1 MKIACCVLRDFRF
14 YVPLMILL
22 YCPYCKA
29 GAQVVENDMTRQAKT
44 IQFPGRFL
52 KEPDSLNWI
61 AKANYIAL
69 NITATNAPP
78 KNADKT
84 NTKFGVG
91 EQDTIQGKN
100 HKNKPTSGSEPV
112 LLELMP
118 STMTTEIGGKNIIVL
133 VHTVRDNNGEIIA
146 SGSAL
151 KLQLSSKQ
159 WQDLGVDKFDG
170 KEKEIVL
177 KADSTFVHYFVHE
190 KWNGVLEV
198 KELKVAGKGDGTL
211 NSAVLMPNGQFYK
224 PLAYHYDKSSI
235 LIAEDT
241 GIFGIVLGF
250 RGYFDL
256 KKPFQ
261 VDKIQNPVFVN
272 EKNAVKFTGSNCSKW
287 MSFKKD
293 SIGQITGNG
302 DFLEKDSVSILKK

>member
-1 MKIACCVLRDFRF
+1 
-14 YVPLMILL
+14 MILL
-22 YCPYCKA
+22 YCPYYIV
-29 GAQVVENDMTRQAKT
+29 GAQVAAKDMTRQAKR
-44 IQFPGRFL
+44 IVFYCQLSKELGNL
-52 KEPDSLNWI
+52 KVNT
-61 AKANYIAL
+61 KANYVVSNA
-69 NITATNAPP
+69 NTTTNSP
-78 KNADKT
+78 KKAGYT
-84 NTKFGVG
+84 GEKFGVR
-91 EQDTIQGKN
+91 EQDTIQLRNAK
-100 HKNKPTSGSEPV
+100 KKPTIGLVSIP
-112 LLELMP
+112 LELLP
-118 STMTTEIGGKNIIVL
+118 STMTTEIGSKNIIVL
-133 VHTVRDNNGEIIA
+133 VHTVIDNNGDIIA
-146 SGSAL
+146 SGSVL
-151 KLQLSSKQ
+151 NLQLSNNQ

-177 KADSTFVHYFVHE
+177 KSNGTFVHYFLHE

-198 KELKVAGKGDGTL
+198 NEPKFEGKENGTI
-211 NSAVLMPNGQFYK
+211 NSGVLMPNSQFCK
-224 PLAYHYDKSSI
+224 PLVYYYEKSSI

-272 EKNAVKFTGSNCSKW
+272 EKYAVKFTGSNCSKW

-302 DFLEKDSVSILKK
+302 DFLEKDRISIPKK